1 MTADDEPGRYFP
13 YRYEPRLA
21 PIWLPFRAWPGT
33 QGVTVTEDGR
43 LVARY
48 GPFHVDAPLSQVQDA
63 HITGPVPMVD
73 RGGRAAV
80 NGRRRT
86 HVRHQRD

>member
-1 MTADDEPGRYFP
+1 MTADDGPGLFFP

-21 PIWLPFRAWPGT
+21 PIWLPVRVWPGA

-48 GPFHVDAPLSQVQDA
+48 GPFMS
-63 HITGPVPMVD
+63 T
-73 RGGRAAV
+73 
-80 NGRRRT
+80 RR
-86 HVRHQRD
+86 